1 MFDPVIVVL
10 PSKIPLALVVPL
22 ISVSFKKLCLIV
34 ELSKFDVAP
43 EPIVVLHIIADELI
57 ISSTFI
63 DPDTPTMV
71 ISSFNLS
78 SSSKSVPTPKIKLFE
93 KDDRLA
99 LAPDVAPSAF
109 ALVTKKPFVECKINV
124 LGFKG
129 AVYKKF
135 ISKNDALN
143 FINNECSNIV
153 VSEIVDDD
161 EKYIPYAAGTTFHQ
175 SLQNQLKELDELS
188 YHDIAIDNPQRLIR
202 ALEICIGTNQPYSS
216 FKTNSKKERDFETIK
231 IGLIADREILYDRI
245 NRRVDIMIQNG
256 LLEEAKALLPH
267 KNLNALQ
274 TVGYRELFAYFEGN
288 TDKDF
293 AVSEIKK
300 NTRRFAKR
308 QLTWFRKDEDINWFD
323 FETPF
328 DEISALID
336 SKINAF

>member
-1 MFDPVIVVL
+1 MSKQRNFLIAVVGPTAIGKTAL
-10 PSKIPLALVVPL
+10 SIKIANYYNSD
-22 ISVSFKKLCLIV
+22 I
-34 ELSKFDVAP
+34 LSADSRQFYNEMQVGTAVP
-43 EPIVVLHIIADELI
+43 EPEELEAANHHFIQNRSIFENYNVGDFEVDALNCLH
-57 ISSTFI
+57 T
-63 DPDTPTMV
+63 
-71 ISSFNLS
+71 
-78 SSSKSVPTPKIKLFE
+78 LFE
-93 KDDRLA
+93 KHHIQVMVGGSGLYLNAVVNGLDNFPKVDGKIRDELNARLA
-99 LAPDVAPSAF
+99 
-109 ALVTKKPFVECKINV
+109 
-124 LGFKG
+124 
-129 AVYKKF
+129 
-135 ISKNDALN
+135 
-143 FINNECSNIV
+143 
-153 VSEIVDDD
+153 SEGL
-161 EKYIPYAAGTTFHQ
+161 E

-231 IGLIADREILYDRI
+231 IGLTADRDILYDRI
-245 NRRVDIMIQNG
+245 NRRVDVMIQNG

-308 QLTWFRKDEDINWFD
+308 QLTWFRKDQDINWFD

>member
-1 MFDPVIVVL
+1 MSKQRNFLIVVL
-10 PSKIPLALVVPL
+10 GPTAIGKTALSIKIANYYNSD
-22 ISVSFKKLCLIV
+22 I
-34 ELSKFDVAP
+34 LSADSRQFYNEMQVGTAVP
-43 EPIVVLHIIADELI
+43 EPKELEAANHHFIQNRSIFENYNVGDFEVDALNCLH
-57 ISSTFI
+57 T
-63 DPDTPTMV
+63 
-71 ISSFNLS
+71 
-78 SSSKSVPTPKIKLFE
+78 LFE
-93 KDDRLA
+93 KHHIQVMVGGSGLYLNAVVNGLDNFPKVDGKIRDELNARLA
-99 LAPDVAPSAF
+99 
-109 ALVTKKPFVECKINV
+109 
-124 LGFKG
+124 
-129 AVYKKF
+129 
-135 ISKNDALN
+135 
-143 FINNECSNIV
+143 
-153 VSEIVDDD
+153 SEGL
-161 EKYIPYAAGTTFHQ
+161 E

-216 FKTNSKKERDFETIK
+216 FKTNSKKERNFETIK
-231 IGLIADREILYDRI
+231 IGLTADRDILYDRI
-245 NRRVDIMIQNG
+245 NRRVDVMIQNG

-308 QLTWFRKDEDINWFD
+308 QLTWFRKDQDINWFD

>member
-1 MFDPVIVVL
+1 MSKQRNFLIAVVGPTAIGKTAL
-10 PSKIPLALVVPL
+10 SIKIANYYNSD
-22 ISVSFKKLCLIV
+22 I
-34 ELSKFDVAP
+34 LSADSRQFYNEMQIGTAVP
-43 EPIVVLHIIADELI
+43 EPEELEAANHHFIQNRSIFENYNVGDFEVDALNCLH
-57 ISSTFI
+57 T
-63 DPDTPTMV
+63 
-71 ISSFNLS
+71 
-78 SSSKSVPTPKIKLFE
+78 LFE
-93 KDDRLA
+93 KHHIQVMVGGSGLYLNAVVNGLDNFPKVDSKIRDQLNKRL
-99 LAPDVAPSAF
+99 
-109 ALVTKKPFVECKINV
+109 T
-124 LGFKG
+124 
-129 AVYKKF
+129 
-135 ISKNDALN
+135 
-143 FINNECSNIV
+143 
-153 VSEIVDDD
+153 SEGL
-161 EKYIPYAAGTTFHQ
+161 E

-188 YHDIAIDNPQRLIR
+188 YDDIAIDNPQRLIR

-274 TVGYRELFAYFEGN
+274 TVGYRELFDYFEGN

-328 DEISALID
+328 DEISSLID

>member
-1 MFDPVIVVL
+1 MSKQRNFLIVVVGPTAIGKTAL
-10 PSKIPLALVVPL
+10 SIKIANYYNSD
-22 ISVSFKKLCLIV
+22 I
-34 ELSKFDVAP
+34 LSADSRQFYNEMQVGTAVP
-43 EPIVVLHIIADELI
+43 EPEELEAANHHFIQNRSIFENYNVSDFEVDAVNCLQTLFAEHNIQVMVGGSGLYVNAVVNGLDNFPKVDGKIRDEL
-57 ISSTFI
+57 
-63 DPDTPTMV
+63 
-71 ISSFNLS
+71 NA
-78 SSSKSVPTPKIKLFE
+78 
-93 KDDRLA
+93 RLA
-99 LAPDVAPSAF
+99 
-109 ALVTKKPFVECKINV
+109 
-124 LGFKG
+124 
-129 AVYKKF
+129 
-135 ISKNDALN
+135 
-143 FINNECSNIV
+143 
-153 VSEIVDDD
+153 SEGL
-161 EKYIPYAAGTTFHQ
+161 E

-231 IGLIADREILYDRI
+231 IGLTADREILYDRI
-245 NRRVDIMIQNG
+245 NRRVDVMIQNG
-256 LLEEAKALLPH
+256 LIKEAKTLLPH

-308 QLTWFRKDEDINWFD
+308 QLTWFRKDQDINWFD

>member
-1 MFDPVIVVL
+1 MSKQRNFLIVVL
-10 PSKIPLALVVPL
+10 GPTAIGKTALSIKIANYYNSD
-22 ISVSFKKLCLIV
+22 I
-34 ELSKFDVAP
+34 LSADSRQFYNEMQVGTAVP
-43 EPIVVLHIIADELI
+43 EPKELEAANHH
-57 ISSTFI
+57 FI
-63 DPDTPTMV
+63 QNRS
-71 ISSFNLS
+71 I
-78 SSSKSVPTPKIKLFE
+78 FE
-93 KDDRLA
+93 NY
-99 LAPDVAPSAF
+99 
-109 ALVTKKPFVECKINV
+109 NV
-124 LGFKG
+124 GDFE
-129 AVYKKF
+129 V
-135 ISKNDALN
+135 DALN
-143 FINNECSNIV
+143 CLQTLFAEHNIQVMVGGSGLYVNAV
-153 VSEIVDDD
+153 VNGLDNFPKVDGKIRDELNVRLASEGL
-161 EKYIPYAAGTTFHQ
+161 E

-231 IGLIADREILYDRI
+231 IGLTADREILYDRI
-245 NRRVDIMIQNG
+245 NRRVDVMIQNG

-308 QLTWFRKDEDINWFD
+308 QLTWFRKDQDINWFD

>member
-1 MFDPVIVVL
+1 MSKQRNFLIAVVGPTAIGKTAL
-10 PSKIPLALVVPL
+10 SIKIANYYNSD
-22 ISVSFKKLCLIV
+22 I
-34 ELSKFDVAP
+34 LSADSRQFYNEMQVGTAVP
-43 EPIVVLHIIADELI
+43 EPKELEAANHHFIQNRSIFENYNVGDFEVDALNCLH
-57 ISSTFI
+57 T
-63 DPDTPTMV
+63 
-71 ISSFNLS
+71 
-78 SSSKSVPTPKIKLFE
+78 LFE
-93 KDDRLA
+93 KHHIQVMVGGSGLYLNAVVNGLDNFPKVDGKIRDELNARLA
-99 LAPDVAPSAF
+99 
-109 ALVTKKPFVECKINV
+109 
-124 LGFKG
+124 
-129 AVYKKF
+129 
-135 ISKNDALN
+135 
-143 FINNECSNIV
+143 
-153 VSEIVDDD
+153 SEGL
-161 EKYIPYAAGTTFHQ
+161 E

-202 ALEICIGTNQPYSS
+202 ALEICIGTNKPYSS

-231 IGLIADREILYDRI
+231 IGLTADREILYDRI
-245 NRRVDIMIQNG
+245 NRRVDVMIQNG

-274 TVGYRELFAYFEGN
+274 TVGYRELFVYFEGN

-308 QLTWFRKDEDINWFD
+308 QLTWFRKDQDINWFD

>member
-1 MFDPVIVVL
+1 MSKQRNFLIVVL
-10 PSKIPLALVVPL
+10 GPTAIGKTALSIKIANYYNSD
-22 ISVSFKKLCLIV
+22 I
-34 ELSKFDVAP
+34 LSADSRQFYNEMQVGTAVP
-43 EPIVVLHIIADELI
+43 EPEELEAANHHFIQNRSIFENYNVGDFEVDALNCLH
-57 ISSTFI
+57 T
-63 DPDTPTMV
+63 
-71 ISSFNLS
+71 
-78 SSSKSVPTPKIKLFE
+78 LFE
-93 KDDRLA
+93 KHHIQVMVGGSGLYLNAVVNGLDNFPKVDGKIRDELNARLA
-99 LAPDVAPSAF
+99 
-109 ALVTKKPFVECKINV
+109 
-124 LGFKG
+124 
-129 AVYKKF
+129 
-135 ISKNDALN
+135 
-143 FINNECSNIV
+143 
-153 VSEIVDDD
+153 SEGL
-161 EKYIPYAAGTTFHQ
+161 E

-231 IGLIADREILYDRI
+231 IGLTADREILYDRI
-245 NRRVDIMIQNG
+245 NRRVDVMIQNG

-308 QLTWFRKDEDINWFD
+308 QLTWFRKDQDINWFD

>member
-1 MFDPVIVVL
+1 MSKQRNFLIVVL
-10 PSKIPLALVVPL
+10 GPTAIGKTALS
-22 ISVSFKKLCLIV
+22 IIIANYYNSDI
-34 ELSKFDVAP
+34 LSADSRQFYNEMQVGTAVP
-43 EPIVVLHIIADELI
+43 EPEELEAANHHFIQNRSIFENYNVGDFEVDALNCLH
-57 ISSTFI
+57 T
-63 DPDTPTMV
+63 
-71 ISSFNLS
+71 
-78 SSSKSVPTPKIKLFE
+78 LFE
-93 KDDRLA
+93 KHHIQVMVGGSGLYLNAVVNGLDNFPKVDGKIRDELNARLA
-99 LAPDVAPSAF
+99 
-109 ALVTKKPFVECKINV
+109 
-124 LGFKG
+124 
-129 AVYKKF
+129 
-135 ISKNDALN
+135 
-143 FINNECSNIV
+143 
-153 VSEIVDDD
+153 SEGL
-161 EKYIPYAAGTTFHQ
+161 E

-231 IGLIADREILYDRI
+231 IGLTADREILYDRI
-245 NRRVDIMIQNG
+245 NRRVDVMIQNG

-308 QLTWFRKDEDINWFD
+308 QLTWFRKDQDINWFD

>member
-1 MFDPVIVVL
+1 MSKQRNFLIAVVGPTAIGKTAL
-10 PSKIPLALVVPL
+10 SIKIANYYNSD
-22 ISVSFKKLCLIV
+22 I
-34 ELSKFDVAP
+34 LSADSRQFYNEMQVGTAVP
-43 EPIVVLHIIADELI
+43 EPKELEAANHHFIQNRSIFENYNVGDFEVDALNCLH
-57 ISSTFI
+57 T
-63 DPDTPTMV
+63 
-71 ISSFNLS
+71 
-78 SSSKSVPTPKIKLFE
+78 LFE
-93 KDDRLA
+93 KHHIQVMVGGSGLYLNAVVNGLDNFPKVDGKIRDELNARLA
-99 LAPDVAPSAF
+99 
-109 ALVTKKPFVECKINV
+109 
-124 LGFKG
+124 
-129 AVYKKF
+129 
-135 ISKNDALN
+135 
-143 FINNECSNIV
+143 
-153 VSEIVDDD
+153 SEGL
-161 EKYIPYAAGTTFHQ
+161 E

-216 FKTNSKKERDFETIK
+216 FKTNSKKERNFETIK
-231 IGLIADREILYDRI
+231 IGLTADRDILYDRI
-245 NRRVDIMIQNG
+245 NRRVDVMIQNG

-308 QLTWFRKDEDINWFD
+308 QLTWFRKDQDINWFD